1 MDSGEASQAPTSDVQ
16 FKELPQ
22 NSEANDILIM
32 SFKNHSEKFHDRQ
45 NIKILDKGS
54 VIMPLLS

>member
-1 MDSGEASQAPTSDVQ
+1 MRQEEQGWDLGEASQAPTSDVQ

-32 SFKNHSEKFHDRQ
+32 SFKKSLNKNEETFS
-45 NIKILDKGS
+45 
-54 VIMPLLS
+54 PL

>member
-1 MDSGEASQAPTSDVQ
+1 MRQEEQGWDLGEASQAPTSDVQ

-32 SFKNHSEKFHDRQ
+32 SFKKSQ
-45 NIKILDKGS
+45 
-54 VIMPLLS
+54 